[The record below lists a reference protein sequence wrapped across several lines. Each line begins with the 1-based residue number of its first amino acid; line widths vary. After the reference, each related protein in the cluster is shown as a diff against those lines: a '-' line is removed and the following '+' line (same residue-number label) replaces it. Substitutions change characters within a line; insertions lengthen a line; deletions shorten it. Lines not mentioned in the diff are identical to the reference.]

1 MPGYALP
8 MLGEDHTVFKSP
20 HWASLI
26 DVKIADGLVAAV
38 SSTRLA
44 PYGLPDPPA
53 VAVAINP
60 INQAPVGALGSALA
74 GALKIHRASATVAQ
88 PQQVTS
94 VAHSFGSTGIEAVA
108 RHARNMLLCE
118 ALYPVLHMLEV
129 VMRNSIHNAFSR
141 HFGAR
146 DWYAEAWL
154 NPNHARMVLEAKAK
168 LSKRNKPHDPDR
180 IVAELG
186 FGFWCGM
193 FHFAYEHGGRAAW
206 PALLGTVLPGVP
218 KSWRTRAKV
227 QRRVEGARA
236 LRNRVFHHEPIT
248 FHQDLRDR
256 HRHLV
261 EVLGWFSPEERQHIE
276 HVCRFN
282 RVHDDNL
289 SLRSPA
295 EA

>member
-44 PYGLPDPPA
+44 PYGLPAAPAAAVVIDP
-53 VAVAINP
+53 V
-60 INQAPVGALGSALA
+60 NQAPGGALGSALA
-74 GALKIHRASATVAQ
+74 GALKIHQASATVAQ
-88 PQQVTS
+88 PQQVAS
-94 VAHSFGSTGIEAVA
+94 VAHSYGNMGIEAVA

-146 DWYAEAWL
+146 DWYAQAWL
-154 NPNHARMVLEAKAK
+154 NANHARMVLEAKAT

-193 FHFAYEHGGRAAW
+193 FHFAYEHGGRAAC

-261 EVLGWFSPEERQHIE
+261 EVLGWFSPEARQHIE

-289 SLRSPA
+289 CLHCPA